1 MDNPMIVL
9 DHVTKV
15 YGGGQKALDD
25 VSLEI
30 KAGEFVFL
38 TGNSGAGKTT
48 LLDLIPKETEPTK
61 GNVVVNGISLSQLK
75 ERQIY
80 RYRRFIGTVFQ
91 DFKLFPD
98 FTVYENVAFA
108 QRVMEAEPKEM
119 KVSVRDALFRVGLE
133 KKASCYPGQLSGG
146 EKQRTALARAMV
158 NRPVLLLA
166 DEPTGNLD
174 QRNAEDIMRLLEKI
188 NEQGTTILTVT
199 HNLDLV
205 KVMHKREISIR
216 YGKVIRDNSMGGLA
230 YEF

>member
-1 MDNPMIVL
+1 MDNRMIVL

-15 YGGGQKALDD
+15 YGSQKALDN

-48 LLDLIPKETEPTK
+48 MLELILKETEPTK
-61 GNVVVNGISLSQLK
+61 GNLIVNGIQLSQLK

-80 RYRRFIGTVFQ
+80 RYRRFIGMVFQ

-108 QRVMEAEPKEM
+108 QRVIGAEPRDM
-119 KVSVRDALFRVGLE
+119 KVSVRDALFKVGFE
-133 KKASCYPGQLSGG
+133 KKAGCYPGQLSGG

-188 NEQGTTILTVT
+188 NDQGTTILTVS
-199 HNLDLV
+199 HNQDLV
-205 KVMHKREISIR
+205 KSMKKREISVR
-216 YGKVIRDNSMGGLA
+216 YGKVIRDSGKGGLS